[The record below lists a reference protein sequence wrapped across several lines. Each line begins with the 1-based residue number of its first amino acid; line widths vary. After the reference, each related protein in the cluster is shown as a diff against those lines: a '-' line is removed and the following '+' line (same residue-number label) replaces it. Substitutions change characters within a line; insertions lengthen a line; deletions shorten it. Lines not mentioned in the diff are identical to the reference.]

1 MSTFGTEPYKLP
13 RSNGLPTSI
22 EAAYAVDSTAL
33 EKLVYGEIL
42 DSGVRG
48 LIADDLLI
56 KHSSLPYSSITA
68 SFSALERKGF
78 ISRIGDKRIGRS
90 GRGQMVMRASRYV
103 DSKDA

>member
-1 MSTFGTEPYKLP
+1 MPTFGTEPYKLH
-13 RSNGLPTSI
+13 RSNSLPTSI

-48 LIADDLLI
+48 LIADDLLM

-68 SFSALERKGF
+68 RFSALERKGF